1 MSFLKDY
8 IPISFWHS
16 SFGCGLDDI
25 DMVSLLCVLDYI
37 YMISLQHAIE
47 DIDMVSLLC
56 ELRCLDEALL

>member
-1 MSFLKDY
+1 
-8 IPISFWHS
+8 
-16 SFGCGLDDI
+16 
-25 DMVSLLCVLDYI
+25 MVSLLCVLDYI